1 MYFIYKYNEKN
12 HIELI
17 IINNYEEMSKRA
29 ADIVSKLIKKNPQAI
44 LGLATGSTPIGLYQE
59 LIRQNQ
65 NKEISFKNI
74 TTYNLDEYCDI
85 PQNHQ
90 QSYYSYMQ
98 EHFFKY
104 IDINPNNTHLPK
116 GEGNIEL
123 NAKNY
128 EEALEKNKINL
139 QLLGIGRNG
148 HIGFNEPGTHFDLGV
163 HVVEL
168 DNKTIQDN
176 SRFFDNDIT
185 KVPKKAITMGIKN
198 ILDADTIILMANGT
212 NKADVVKYVM
222 SGVIDENI
230 PASSLNIHKGKVYII
245 VDKEAASKIE
255 NN

>member
-1 MYFIYKYNEKN
+1 M
-12 HIELI
+12 
-17 IINNYEEMSKRA
+17 
-29 ADIVSKLIKKNPQAI
+29 
-44 LGLATGSTPIGLYQE
+44 
-59 LIRQNQ
+59 
-65 NKEISFKNI
+65 
-74 TTYNLDEYCDI
+74 
-85 PQNHQ
+85 
-90 QSYYSYMQ
+90 
-98 EHFFKY
+98 
-104 IDINPNNTHLPK
+104 
-116 GEGNIEL
+116 
-123 NAKNY
+123 
-128 EEALEKNKINL
+128 
-139 QLLGIGRNG
+139 
-148 HIGFNEPGTHFDLGV
+148 
-163 HVVEL
+163 VEL